1 MKTAFSCDPSHHEH
15 AAAGHPERPERLDA
29 VLDVLRADD
38 VWERLDHREAAPA
51 DLDAVRLVHTDDYVK
66 RLERVVRSG
75 GGMLD
80 ADTYATPASL
90 DVAREALGGLLAVTE
105 AVFEGE
111 ADNAFAA
118 IRPPGHHARPDAAM
132 GFCLFA
138 NVAVA
143 ARWARRQYG
152 VERLLIVDFDVHH
165 GNGTQ
170 EVFYEDPNVLYM
182 STHQYPFYPGTGAA
196 DETGAGRGRGA
207 TVNVPLP
214 AGAGDDALLAA
225 FRRILAPLA
234 ARFRP
239 ECLFVSAGYDAH
251 WKDPLG
257 GLNVSTSGF
266 DAIVYELLTWADAF
280 CGNRLVCALEG
291 GYDPEA
297 LAHSVRAGV
306 RRLADPEA
314 ATDDPFGPAPG
325 RPADVSRLITD
336 LAAFHG
342 V

>member
-1 MKTAFSCDPSHHEH
+1 MKTAFTFNPSHHDH
-15 AAAGHPERPERLDA
+15 ALAGHPERPERLDA
-29 VLDVLRADD
+29 ILEVLRGDD

-51 DLDAVRLVHTDDYVK
+51 DLDAVRLVHTDDYVQ
-66 RLERVVRSG
+66 RLERVTRSG

-80 ADTYATPASL
+80 ADTYAAPVSL
-90 DVAREALGGLLAVTE
+90 DVAREALGGLLAVTA
-105 AVFEGE
+105 AVFDGE
-111 ADNAFAA
+111 ADNGFAA

-132 GFCLFA
+132 GFCLLA

-170 EVFYEDPNVLYM
+170 EVFYEDPNALYV
-182 STHQYPFYPGTGAA
+182 STHRYPFYPGTGAA

-214 AGAGDDALLAA
+214 AGAGDEALLSA
-225 FRRILAPLA
+225 FRRILAPIV

-239 ECLFVSAGYDAH
+239 ECILVSAGYDAH

-257 GLNVSTSGF
+257 GMNVSVKGF
-266 DAIVYELLTWADAF
+266 SEIVYEILGWADAF

-291 GYDPEA
+291 GYHAEA
-297 LAHSVRAGV
+297 LAHGVRATV
-306 RRLADPEA
+306 RRLENPEA
-314 ATDDPFGPAPG
+314 ETDDPFGEAPG
-325 RPADVSRLITD
+325 RAADVDALLAD

>member
-1 MKTAFSCDPSHHEH
+1 MKTAFSHNPSHHDH
-15 AAAGHPERPERLDA
+15 ALAGHPERPDRLDA
-29 VLDVLRADD
+29 ILDVLRGDE
-38 VWERLDHREAAPA
+38 VWERLDHREAAPV
-51 DLDAVRLVHTDDYVK
+51 DLDTVRLVHTDDYVQ
-66 RLERVVRSG
+66 RLERMVRSG

-90 DVAREALGGLLAVTE
+90 DVAREALGGLLAVTG
-105 AVFEGE
+105 AVLDGE
-111 ADNAFAA
+111 ADNGFAA
-118 IRPPGHHARPDAAM
+118 VRPPGHHARPDAAM
-132 GFCLFA
+132 GFCLLA

-143 ARWARRQYG
+143 ARWAQRRFG

-170 EVFYEDPNVLYM
+170 EVFYEDPNVLYV
-182 STHQYPFYPGTGAA
+182 STHRYPFYPGTGAA

-207 TVNVPLP
+207 TVNLP
-214 AGAGDDALLAA
+214 FPPATGDDAFLTA

-239 ECLFVSAGYDAH
+239 ECIFVSAGYDAH

-257 GLNVSTSGF
+257 GLNVSTTGF
-266 DAIVYELLTWADAF
+266 AGIVFEMLSWADAF

-291 GYDPEA
+291 GYHPEA
-297 LAHSVRAGV
+297 LAHSVRATV
-306 RRLADPEA
+306 CRLEDPEA
-314 ATDDPFGPAPG
+314 ETDDPFGPAPG
-325 RPADVSRLITD
+325 RTADVDALLAD